1 MEQRH
6 SLVKP
11 TLETPFHIDFEWWQ
25 QNDNDWKVYLMSC
38 LCQTHQ
44 EAFDKLSPDDM
55 VDSVDPETAE
65 VRSVNALQ
73 HALISHCSK
82 QEDFVTDHTSL
93 VDGVFRLFIANDNTP
108 MTPIE
113 ISEKIHRPAETII
126 RTLAGM
132 KVYKGIRPVN
142 K

>member
-1 MEQRH
+1 MEQRR

-11 TLETPFHIDFEWWQ
+11 TLDTLFHVDFDWWK

-38 LCQTHQ
+38 LCQAHQ
-44 EAFDKLSPDDM
+44 EAFSELNPDSM
-55 VDSVDPETAE
+55 VDAIDPQTAE
-65 VRSVNALQ
+65 VTSVDALQ

-93 VDGVFRLFIANDNTP
+93 VDGVFRLFIANGNTP
-108 MTPIE
+108 MTAVE

-126 RTLAGM
+126 RTLAGL
-132 KVYKGIRPVN
+132 KVYKGIRPCM
-142 K
+142 